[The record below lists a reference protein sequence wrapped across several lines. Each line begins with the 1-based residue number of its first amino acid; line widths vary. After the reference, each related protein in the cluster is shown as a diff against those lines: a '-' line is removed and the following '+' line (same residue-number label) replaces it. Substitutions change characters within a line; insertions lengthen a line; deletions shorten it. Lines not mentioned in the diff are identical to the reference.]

1 MTIDSDSGAAPWLRS
16 LSISDAR
23 RIARAAGMGWRA
35 AVRLQDAAE
44 RSISIEIECRMALI
58 SLRRANRAC
67 AKVVVRAHSTCTRGA
82 DGYIRRC
89 AKRRSQSSA

>member
-1 MTIDSDSGAAPWLRS
+1 MSAAAPP

-67 AKVVVRAHSTCTRGA
+67 AKVVVRAHSTRGA

>member
-1 MTIDSDSGAAPWLRS
+1 MTKRIQISAPRTPGATPTITAAPP

-44 RSISIEIECRMALI
+44 RSISIQIECRMALH

-67 AKVVVRAHSTCTRGA
+67 VKVVARAHSTMGEVT
-82 DGYIRRC
+82 
-89 AKRRSQSSA
+89 